1 MRGTRASAPKG
12 RDIPAQGSALGTARR
27 PLGAT
32 RAASPL
38 AHLLGALC
46 LLAALVW
53 GAPVAAQDIREEVK
67 KAPEPKLT
75 KAPKL
80 IKFVAAK
87 YPAEQQ
93 EAGIEGTVDLSLV
106 IDASGKVTKVT
117 VEGSPHPALSAAATV
132 AVLQFQFSPAE
143 VDGTAAPVRIGYA
156 YNFVLDIQ
164 FNPRLPRWMEQ
175 QETAEA
181 GADVLVGK
189 VREQGS
195 RVPLPGIAVVIRD
208 LGLEV
213 TTDSQGRFAFKAVPP
228 GNYKVEALSTEH
240 KKEIVSAE
248 VTAGK
253 QTRVTFY
260 IKPRRVN
267 PYETVVRGKRRQTS
281 VSRVSLRQKELTT
294 VPGTFGDPV
303 RVVENLPGVAR
314 VPYVGGALLIRGSA
328 PNDSGV
334 FLDGTKIPLLYHFMG
349 GPSVLNPEFLDRID
363 YYPGNADVRYGRLLA
378 GVVDVSTRNTFTEE
392 LGGSVDINLLNT
404 AAMIKVPLT
413 SKVSVAGA
421 FRRSYIDALLPPIL
435 DAAGEDTTVVLPVY
449 YDYQLR
455 VDVKLGGEDQLY
467 FLVFGSD
474 DALDLVTTNPDRS
487 IDVSIDYSVIFHRIL
502 AGWRWQISD
511 RLVSR
516 MTPTFGI
523 NIVDMDF
530 AGNRIDLKTL
540 AFLLREELEYK
551 HNKAFTFRFGADLN
565 IRRNW
570 FLAVVPIPVDYRNPG
585 SGKDVQIEDESSELE
600 YNQWQ
605 YGLGFY
611 ADAIINVTDKLQ
623 LIPGA
628 RFDIMRYFGNTRMS
642 VDPRITARYQMLP
655 KTTIKAAAGLYSNHP
670 EPREVND
677 QYGNPNLVLEHA
689 AHFSL
694 GVEQKIFKALS
705 LDVQGYFIWRYD
717 SVVPT
722 KQVKVT
728 GDGVRRLQFLNEGSG
743 YSTGMELILKHD
755 VTRHFYGWLAYT
767 LSMSKAQEKPDG
779 DHVFFAF
786 DQTHILT
793 LVASYR
799 IGWGWELGARFRLVS
814 GRPDTP
820 VLGGIYDSD
829 INKYTRLTGEKFSNR
844 LPVFHQLDFRAE
856 KTWIFELWRLSV
868 YLDIQNVYNA
878 TNAEATLWDY
888 RFRESGPLQGLPF
901 LPTLGIKGSF

>member
-1 MRGTRASAPKG
+1 MSEARATRNRKN
-12 RDIPAQGSALGTARR
+12 SALGGLCVLLTMLWSA
-27 PLGAT
+27 GA
-32 RAASPL
+32 
-38 AHLLGALC
+38 G
-46 LLAALVW
+46 
-53 GAPVAAQDIREEVK
+53 AQDIREEVK

-75 KAPKL
+75 RAPVL
-80 IKFVAAK
+80 LKFVAAE
-87 YPAEQQ
+87 YPAEARDK
-93 EAGIEGTVDLSLV
+93 EIEGTVDLSLV

-117 VEGSPHPALSAAATV
+117 VEKSPHPALSAAATV

-143 VDGTAAPVRIGYA
+143 VDGKPAPVRIGYA
-156 YNFVLDIQ
+156 YNFVLEIQ
-164 FNPRLPRWMEQ
+164 FNPRLPRWMEE
-175 QETAEA
+175 QETVEA
-181 GADVLVGK
+181 GADVLVGQ

-195 RVPLPGIAVVIRD
+195 RVPLPGAAVVIRA
-208 LGLEV
+208 LGKEV
-213 TTDSQGRFAFKAVPP
+213 NTDRKGRFAFKSVPP
-228 GNYKVEALSTEH
+228 GKYRVEALSTEH
-240 KKEIVSAE
+240 KKEIVE
-248 VTAGK
+248 VEITAGK

-260 IKPRRVN
+260 IKPLRVN

-334 FLDGTKIPLLYHFMG
+334 FLDGTKVPLLYHFMG

-378 GVVDVSTRNTFTEE
+378 GVVDVSTRNTFTEQW
-392 LGGSVDINLLNT
+392 GGSIDINLLN
-404 AAMIKVPLT
+404 AAVMLKAPVT
-413 SKVSVAGA
+413 KKVSVAAA
-421 FRRSYIDALLPPIL
+421 FRRSYIDALMPVIL
-435 DAAGEDTTVVLPVY
+435 DASGEDTTVVVPVY

-474 DALDLVTTNPDRS
+474 DALDLVTSNPDGNLD
-487 IDVSIDYSVIFHRIL
+487 INIDYSVIFHRIL
-502 AGWRWQISD
+502 AGWRWQIND

-523 NIVDMDF
+523 NTVDMDF
-530 AGNRIDLKTL
+530 AGSKVDLQTL
-540 AFLLREELEYK
+540 TFLLREELEYK
-551 HNKAFTFRFGADLN
+551 RNKTFTFRLGTDLN

-570 FLAVVPIPVDYRNPG
+570 FTAVVPIPVDYRNPG
-585 SGKDVQIEDESSELE
+585 SGRDVQIEDESSELT

-605 YGLGFY
+605 YGIGIY
-611 ADAIINVTDKLQ
+611 ADAIINVTENLQ
-623 LIPGA
+623 VIPGA
-628 RFDIMRYFGNTRMS
+628 RFEVLRYFGNTRMA
-642 VDPRITARYQMLP
+642 VDPRITARYKMLP
-655 KTTIKAAAGLYSNHP
+655 RTTIKAAAGLYSNHP

-694 GVEQKIFKALS
+694 GVEQQILKALS
-705 LDVQGYFIWRYD
+705 LDIQGYFIWRFD

-728 GDGVRRLQFLNEGSG
+728 DDGIRRLQFLNEGSG

-820 VLGGIYDSD
+820 VTGGIYDSD
-829 INKYTRLTGEKFSNR
+829 INRYTRLTGEKYSDR
-844 LPVFHQLDFRAE
+844 LPVFHQLDIRAE

-888 RFRESGPLQGLPF
+888 RFKESGPLQGLPF